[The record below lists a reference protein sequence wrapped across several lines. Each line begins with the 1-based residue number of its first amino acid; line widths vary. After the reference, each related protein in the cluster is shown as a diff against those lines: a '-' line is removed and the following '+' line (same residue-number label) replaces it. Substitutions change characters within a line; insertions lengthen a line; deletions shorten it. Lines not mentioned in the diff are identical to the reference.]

1 MIETIFD
8 WLNTLIINSD
18 IYLVFIILP
27 ILIAICVILI
37 AICVELLWRFK

>member
-8 WLNTLIINSD
+8 WLNALIINGD
-18 IYLVFIILP
+18 IYLVFIILL
-27 ILIAICVILI
+27 ILM

>member
-8 WLNTLIINSD
+8 WLCGLIINGD
-18 IYLVFIILP
+18 IYLVFIILL
-27 ILIAICVILI
+27 ILM

>member
-8 WLNTLIINSD
+8 WLNTLIINGD
-18 IYLVFIILP
+18 IYLVFIILL
-27 ILIAICVILI
+27 ILM